1 MADAWHRFGIFGTL
15 AFCLRPVVAGRATLD
30 AVIAVVVAI

>member
-1 MADAWHRFGIFGTL
+1 MASLWEIRQLG
-15 AFCLRPVVAGRATLD
+15 FCLRPVVAVRATLD